1 MNRKSSFIFG
11 FRVSYKRFPF
21 SDCPWNSSCNSIAH
35 PLHNN
40 TKNQRET
47 TTLKKLVKLSVR
59 ADSPVWREGKMFVP
73 VSVIF
78 PIFPLCVL
86 QCAQLGL
93 ERTGNDGMFYVGHCY
108 IAHIQNYNC

>member
-1 MNRKSSFIFG
+1 
-11 FRVSYKRFPF
+11 
-21 SDCPWNSSCNSIAH
+21 
-35 PLHNN
+35 
-40 TKNQRET
+40 
-47 TTLKKLVKLSVR
+47 
-59 ADSPVWREGKMFVP
+59 MFVP